1 MSEIEPTNEVGPTDD
16 VIGIQKPKCIIL
28 ESQDVLDPVQ
38 LFSLPPSSTSLVNL
52 EPANLQDIH
61 PVLA

>member
-16 VIGIQKPKCIIL
+16 VVGIQKPKHIIL

-38 LFSLPPSSTSLVNL
+38 LFSLPPSSMGLIDL
-52 EPANLQDIH
+52 EPVNPQDIH
-61 PVLA
+61 PVLT